1 MDWIATDYSILIIN
15 LGIIMFLGLTFGRL
29 AEYIKLP
36 AIVGYLI
43 AGLILGP
50 ISGVLNQNDTES
62 LRLISDLALGFIAF
76 EVGNELWFGKLKKS
90 GKKII
95 IITLLQALLTSII
108 VFLSLLFFTDVSV
121 ALILGAIAAATAPA
135 PIIMIINKY
144 NAKGDL
150 KDTIIPIVGLD
161 DAVGVIIFGVFLSIS
176 VSIVGTTANTNMLEL
191 LLEPFIEIGIS
202 ILLGVIIGLIA
213 GLAIKHI
220 TKDFEAR
227 AKNLEVI
234 IITVLITVGLALSLN
249 ASPILTPM
257 IAGAMVTNMINKET
271 YMLEEDTI
279 KFFIP
284 PLMIMFF
291 TVSGA
296 RLDFSVLPTVGIIGI
311 IYIIG
316 RTIGKF
322 LGSYFCA
329 SITNSASSTKKY
341 LGFAMLPQSGVA
353 IGLSMAAYNALID
366 INQNYAETINNVT
379 LASVLFFALTGP
391 ILVKIAF
398 QKAGEIK

>member
-176 VSIVGTTANTNMLEL
+176 VSIVGTTANTNMLGL

-279 KFFIP
+279 NFFIP

-322 LGSYFCA
+322 LGSYFGA
-329 SITNSASSTKKY
+329 SITNSASSTQKY

>member
-1 MDWIATDYSILIIN
+1 MDWITTDYSMLIIN
-15 LGIIMFLGLTFGRL
+15 LGIIMFLGLTLGRL

-50 ISGVLNQNDTES
+50 MTGILTQNDTES
-62 LRLISDLALGFIAF
+62 LRLVSDLALGFIAF

-176 VSIVGTTANTNMLEL
+176 VSIVGSTANTNMLEL
-191 LLEPFIEIGIS
+191 LLEPFIEIGNS
-202 ILLGVIIGLIA
+202 CLL
-213 GLAIKHI
+213 
-220 TKDFEAR
+220 F
-227 AKNLEVI
+227 
-234 IITVLITVGLALSLN
+234 
-249 ASPILTPM
+249 
-257 IAGAMVTNMINKET
+257 
-271 YMLEEDTI
+271 
-279 KFFIP
+279 
-284 PLMIMFF
+284 
-291 TVSGA
+291 
-296 RLDFSVLPTVGIIGI
+296 
-311 IYIIG
+311 
-316 RTIGKF
+316 
-322 LGSYFCA
+322 
-329 SITNSASSTKKY
+329 
-341 LGFAMLPQSGVA
+341 
-353 IGLSMAAYNALID
+353 
-366 INQNYAETINNVT
+366 
-379 LASVLFFALTGP
+379 
-391 ILVKIAF
+391 
-398 QKAGEIK
+398 